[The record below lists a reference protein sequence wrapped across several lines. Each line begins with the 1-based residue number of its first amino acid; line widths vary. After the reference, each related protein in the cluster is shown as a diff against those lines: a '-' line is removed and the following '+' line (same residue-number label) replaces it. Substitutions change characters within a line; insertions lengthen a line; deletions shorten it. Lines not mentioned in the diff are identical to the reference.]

1 MTKELIVC
9 VNFAAHNSD
18 ILTEAAVV
26 NDIGAVDISDRF
38 AVLGVSLDVT
48 AAVAVTID
56 IALLEIVAVLGFSK
70 YYTVI
75 FVFGVHS
82 FKFLKVDNRV

>member
-9 VNFAAHNSD
+9 VNLAAHNSD

-26 NDIGAVDISDRF
+26 DDIGAVDISDRF
-38 AVLGVSLDVT
+38 AVLGVSLDVA

-56 IALLEIVAVLGFSK
+56 IALLEIVAVLDRKS
-70 YYTVI
+70 V
-75 FVFGVHS
+75 V
-82 FKFLKVDNRV
+82 